1 MTVSIRMGYETSL
14 YRFPSKKKKNR
25 KIMEEKEKKRLVSED
40 RYRLIDVEP
49 LGRGVRLYAIG
60 FHEMLGTG
68 CV

>member
-1 MTVSIRMGYETSL
+1 
-14 YRFPSKKKKNR
+14 
-25 KIMEEKEKKRLVSED
+25 MEEKEKKRLVSED